1 MRIGAIFEKLSLCRV
16 YILAAILSALVAL
29 LVYIHTGAGEET
41 LRNPPPIPFRSK
53 TEAEKKDE
61 RKRFE
66 LSLKPWGPDPFV
78 SPLVEESL
86 KRQHEEEL
94 KRLKE
99 EEERRRR
106 EEELR
111 EKKEKEKEERRRRE
125 EEERRRREED
135 KRKKAEEES
144 RRRVAEIAAR
154 MVAKGVLH
162 LIGGDMVI
170 IGDDGYRVGDKIEA
184 GGEKFRLIRIEE
196 DFVVI
201 EDRYGRRH
209 KVRILE

>member
-1 MRIGAIFEKLSLCRV
+1 MRLGTIIEKLSLWRV
-16 YILAAILSALVAL
+16 YILAIVLSALVAIL
-29 LVYIHTGAGEET
+29 IYIHAGASEET
-41 LRNPPPIPFRSK
+41 LRNPTPIPFRSK
-53 TEAEKKDE
+53 TDGEQKSE
-61 RKRFE
+61 RRRFE

-78 SPLVEESL
+78 SPIIEENL
-86 KRQHEEEL
+86 LRQHEEEL

-99 EEERRRR
+99 EEERKKR

-111 EKKEKEKEERRRRE
+111 KKKEKEEEERRKKE
-125 EEERRRREED
+125 EEERRRREEK
-135 KRKKAEEES
+135 KRKKMEEES

-162 LIGGDMVI
+162 LAEGDMVI

-184 GGEKFRLIRIEE
+184 GGEKFKLIRIEE